1 MDSALTQWIVG
12 QVGLAGVAAFSIQV
26 LSMTFQ
32 AWMKREVEY
41 AASNREDKKLMFE
54 LIERNTAA
62 NTKLITMI
70 EGSYGRTTG

>member
-1 MDSALTQWIVG
+1 
-12 QVGLAGVAAFSIQV
+12 
-26 LSMTFQ
+26 MTFQ

-70 EGSYGRTTG
+70 EGSHGRTAG